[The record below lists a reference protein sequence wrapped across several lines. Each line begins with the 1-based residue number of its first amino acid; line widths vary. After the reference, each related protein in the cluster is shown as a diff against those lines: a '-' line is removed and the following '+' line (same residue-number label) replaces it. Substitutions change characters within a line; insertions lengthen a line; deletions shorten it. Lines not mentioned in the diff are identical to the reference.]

1 MLFIASFGVEGS
13 EPATKKIRIDGESY
27 IVAVTDEGNNLK
39 AISIEHDKS
48 GNEQQ
53 MFLVRVV

>member
-1 MLFIASFGVEGS
+1 MLFLASFGVEGS

-27 IVAVTDEGNNLK
+27 IVAVTDEGNK